1 MGEGPDISDRV
12 PTDDTTKELDMDE
25 RAAQAPGARI
35 ALVTGGAGGIG
46 SGCGRALAR
55 AGMTVVLTDLDAD
68 RAAAAARDVA
78 DVVDGATVVG
88 LAHDVTEPSSSAS
101 VVAEVVERFGT
112 LDVLV
117 NNAGVG
123 PRPGPVQ
130 DLEPSE
136 FDRVMGVNVRGVFLV
151 TRAVVPTMLTAG
163 SGRIVN
169 ISSVMGQSADAN
181 VVAYV
186 TSKHAVIGM
195 TRALAMELAPSG
207 ITVNAVCPGVVETD
221 LHAAVVE
228 AFSAGSGTPV
238 EESWESFRAR
248 IPLGRFQTADD
259 MGAAVAFL
267 AGEGA
272 ANITG
277 TQLGVDG
284 GWVMH

>member
-1 MGEGPDISDRV
+1 MNDGRA
-12 PTDDTTKELDMDE
+12 TE
-25 RAAQAPGARI
+25 RAGRV

-55 AGMTVVLTDLDAD
+55 SGMSVVLTDLDAD
-68 RAAAAARDVA
+68 RVASAARAVV
-78 DVVDGATVVG
+78 DVVEGATVVG
-88 LAHDVTEPSSSAS
+88 LAHDVTDQASSVS
-101 VVAEVVERFGT
+101 VVDEVVERFGGV
-112 LDVLV
+112 DVLV

-123 PRPGPVQ
+123 PRPAPVQ

-136 FDRVMGVNVRGVFLV
+136 FDRVMDVNVRGVFLV
-151 TRAVVPTMLTAG
+151 TRAVVPTMLAAG
-163 SGRIVN
+163 AGRIVN
-169 ISSVMGQSADAN
+169 VSSVMGQSADRQ
-181 VVAYV
+181 VIAYV
-186 TSKHAVIGM
+186 ASKHAVIGM

-221 LHAAVVE
+221 LHAGVVR
-228 AFSAGSGTPV
+228 AFSAGAGTS
-238 EESWESFRAR
+238 EEEAWDSFRAR

-259 MGAAVAFL
+259 LGAAVTFL

>member
-1 MGEGPDISDRV
+1 
-12 PTDDTTKELDMDE
+12 MDE
-25 RAAQAPGARI
+25 GRAAVPAGRV

-55 AGMTVVLTDLDAD
+55 SGMTVVLTDLDGD
-68 RAAAAARDVA
+68 RVTSAARAVA
-78 DVVDGATVVG
+78 DAVDGATVVG
-88 LAHDVTEPSSSAS
+88 LIHDVTDQSSSMS
-101 VVAEVVERFGT
+101 VVAEVLERFGSV
-112 LDVLV
+112 DVLV

-123 PRPGPVQ
+123 PRPAPVQ
-130 DLEPSE
+130 DLEPRE
-136 FDRVMGVNVRGVFLV
+136 FDRVMDVNVRGVFLV
-151 TRAVVPTMLTAG
+151 TRAVVPTMLAAR
-163 SGRIVN
+163 SGRIIN
-169 ISSVMGQSADAN
+169 MSSVMGQSADRN

-186 TSKHAVIGM
+186 ASKHAVIGM

-221 LHAAVVE
+221 LHTAVVQ
-228 AFSAGSGTPV
+228 AFSAGSGTSV
-238 EESWESFRAR
+238 EEAWDSFRAR

-259 MGAAVAFL
+259 LGAAVAFL
-267 AGEGA
+267 AGDGA